1 MGGHLMI
8 IALAFVLSFFF
19 YLKTD
24 KFSPLP
30 PSPIVKGNH
39 TIKSVLSQISFP
51 RHFSLSELHPN
62 LVPLLSMESVHSS
75 LLSAPRALFFL
86 DQFSA
91 LMSHNT
97 VSTRYFYDLQFA
109 LFSHPCSLLLRKIIF
124 WGKKKLSDINI
135 KSDSESFFIV
145 SYCYSKYGFFF
156 FFGRGPIF
164 FNCRYIYSTLIFVV
178 VECTVRQL

>member
-8 IALAFVLSFFF
+8 IALAFVLFFF

-39 TIKSVLSQISFP
+39 TIKSVISQISFP
-51 RHFSLSELHPN
+51 RHFIVRITSE
-62 LVPLLSMESVHSS
+62 SS
-75 LLSAPRALFFL
+75 ATIVNGECTQFTLSAPRALFFL

-97 VSTRYFYDLQFA
+97 ISTRYFYDLQFA
-109 LFSHPCSLLLRKIIF
+109 LLFSHPCSLLLRKITF
-124 WGKKKLSDINI
+124 WGKKKANRYQHQIRFWIFLYRFVLLF
-135 KSDSESFFIV
+135 KV
-145 SYCYSKYGFFF
+145 WLFFF
-156 FFGRGPIF
+156 SSVGAQFF
-164 FNCRYIYSTLIFVV
+164 LIVGTFI
-178 VECTVRQL
+178 LH

>member
-8 IALAFVLSFFF
+8 IALAFVLFFF

-75 LLSAPRALFFL
+75 LLSAPPALFFL

-97 VSTRYFYDLQFA
+97 ISTRYFYDLQFA
-109 LFSHPCSLLLRKIIF
+109 LLFSHPCSLLLRKITF
-124 WGKKKLSDINI
+124 WGKKKANRYQHQIRFWIFLYRSVLLF
-135 KSDSESFFIV
+135 KV
-145 SYCYSKYGFFF
+145 WLFFF
-156 FFGRGPIF
+156 LRSGPNFF
-164 FNCRYIYSTLIFVV
+164 
-178 VECTVRQL
+178 